1 MGRKVSFQA
10 VGTKIIYEERMMK
23 SDEITSSNS
32 MLLTRSDKIKKKNHL
47 RRRKIEVIFLM

>member
-1 MGRKVSFQA
+1 MGRKVSFQE

-32 MLLTRSDKIKKKNHL
+32 MLQTRSDKIKKKNHL
-47 RRRKIEVIFLM
+47 RRRKTRSFF

>member
-1 MGRKVSFQA
+1 VSFQE
-10 VGTKIIYEERMMK
+10 VETKIIYEERMMK